1 MKKTFYIQTDNQ
13 NRITD
18 LLEFAYSDYKP
29 VELDT
34 PIPSE
39 ILSGAYELIGDSPVY
54 RKEWDRS
61 IEMQRITDLENA
73 IAELAFGGEMQ

>member
-1 MKKTFYIQTDNQ
+1 MKKTFYVQIGEQ

-18 LLEFAYSDYKP
+18 IISFPFEDYKP
-29 VELDT
+29 IELDT
-34 PIPSE
+34 PIPSQ

-73 IAELAFGGEMQ
+73 IAELAFGGEIQ